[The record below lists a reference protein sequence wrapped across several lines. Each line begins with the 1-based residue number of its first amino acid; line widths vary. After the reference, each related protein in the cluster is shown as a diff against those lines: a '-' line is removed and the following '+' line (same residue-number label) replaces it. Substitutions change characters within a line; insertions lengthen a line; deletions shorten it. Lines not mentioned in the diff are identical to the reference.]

1 MLKNINKGR
10 QLTWKIKLRLELH
23 RGQLIAVYKEAP
35 ERDRKQLDRKH
46 AA

>member
-1 MLKNINKGR
+1 MLKNINEGM

-23 RGQLIAVYKEAP
+23 RRQLTAVHKEAP

-46 AA
+46 AP